1 MTIGPADKRTGIEG
15 SRKEAEMTGSR
26 FAVEVGIMTLLAASV
41 AAQRTTRGAA
51 RPLTNAQ
58 LQAKVRSLEDEN
70 ASLQR
75 DYDKLRAFC
84 QDAGVRVDQP
94 PPDSGPSPNQ
104 AAPVTKEAQSG
115 PGAPVVKR
123 RAPRNVEDDLWR
135 IVAIDYGVTESSQQ
149 SMRFGW
155 KVTISN
161 GLDHAETFDLTVQF
175 LDKNGLVV
183 ETSREEHQTIRASD
197 QQTLTGDVIIRMPA
211 ALGVASA
218 KAIANRRR

>member
-1 MTIGPADKRTGIEG
+1 
-15 SRKEAEMTGSR
+15 MTGSR
-26 FAVEVGIMTLLAASV
+26 FAVAVGIMTLLAASLG
-41 AAQRTTRGAA
+41 AQRTSRPA

-58 LQAKVRSLEDEN
+58 LQAKVRALEEEN

-84 QDAGVRVDQP
+84 QDSGARVDQP
-94 PPDSGPSPNQ
+94 PPDSASSADQ

-115 PGAPVVKR
+115 PDAPAVKR

-161 GLDHAETFDLTVQF
+161 GLDHTEGFDLTVQF
-175 LDKNGLVV
+175 LDKNGLVI
-183 ETSREEHQTIRASD
+183 ETAREQHQTIRAFD
-197 QQTLTGDVIIRMPA
+197 QQTLTGDVVIRMPA